1 MTCNWIYVS
10 LIVLQVNDSVVYSW
24 IYINL
29 ILHLKTPAWE
39 KVQGPVLIHDESGL
53 DGIKKKKSMQVMDA
67 FNFPF

>member
-29 ILHLKTPAWE
+29 ILHLKTPAWK

-53 DGIKKKKSMQVMDA
+53 GGIKKKKSMQVMDA